1 MTCSCAGEVA
11 LFASKRLL
19 ATMNQHVCF
28 QISSSLAWVAAL
40 IALCFFYILLKHLR
54 FEFLGNLEGV
64 ISLNIHMSQYWL
76 CSVCISVVD
85 SFSSHCVAFNEPG
98 NKAVRLFGKSET
110 FRSVQNIFC
119 SSVSTSSWCLFSAC
133 DISNRVES
141 KLKSCSDN
149 IWNTLLPGLQFPDV
163 SIKSPK
169 LTSLQCDQA
178 SRTSMFFDRGYKS

>member
-11 LFASKRLL
+11 IFASKRLL

-40 IALCFFYILLKHLR
+40 IALWVFYIPLKHLR

-98 NKAVRLFGKSET
+98 NKAVGQKQKQKLFQKWGYLGKVKLLDWSKIY
-110 FRSVQNIFC
+110 FAPPFQPQVGVFFLHVIFQIE
-119 SSVSTSSWCLFSAC
+119 L
-133 DISNRVES
+133 N
-141 KLKSCSDN
+141 
-149 IWNTLLPGLQFPDV
+149 
-163 SIKSPK
+163 
-169 LTSLQCDQA
+169 
-178 SRTSMFFDRGYKS
+178 